1 MLPLPSPAGSAL
13 GAVGAGPSRTT
24 GGREYT
30 VTQVGP
36 GVHPP
41 VPGNY
46 TYTYTYTYGPNGEL
60 IYTYHYLLP
69 MNVSMRTRG
78 AVW

>member
-36 GVHPP
+36 GVHPAR
-41 VPGNY
+41 PGYDTSSY
-46 TYTYTYTYGPNGEL
+46 TYAPSGAL
-60 IYTYHYLLP
+60 IYTYHYYP
-69 MNVSMRTRG
+69 
-78 AVW
+78 